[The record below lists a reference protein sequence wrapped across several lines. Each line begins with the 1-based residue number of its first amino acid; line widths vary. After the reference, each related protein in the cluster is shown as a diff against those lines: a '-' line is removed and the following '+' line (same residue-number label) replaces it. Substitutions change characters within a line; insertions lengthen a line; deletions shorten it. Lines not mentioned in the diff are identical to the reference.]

1 MYTDISYIYI
11 YHIVMDVVPMC
22 LWGKAQKDPRSDP
35 YISACL
41 GTKSTQHVQPQRG
54 YFGAAWHWH
63 RLQRH
68 PLRDKVA
75 RFLGFA
81 KVWICEQLDAPIR
94 I

>member
-1 MYTDISYIYI
+1 M
-11 YHIVMDVVPMC
+11 HVVPMC

-81 KVWICEQLDAPIR
+81 KIGFPKCLLIR
-94 I
+94 CTNPYLEYAKLRVN